1 MPSFVDPEA
10 RFGHKSKRKTFCGY
24 KAYAAMDESGIV
36 TSVQT
41 FGGNENESTKLKD
54 LLEEEKRKAIFSEA
68 DR

>member
-1 MPSFVDPEA
+1 
-10 RFGHKSKRKTFCGY
+10 
-24 KAYAAMDESGIV
+24 MDESGIV